1 MQIRHILIK
10 NFRGIKTLNWTI
22 QSPVVCL
29 IGPGDSTKTTILD
42 AIEFALSPKWNLTFE
57 DCDFYLG
64 NTDEP
69 IEITVTIGQVPK
81 ELIKDDKFGL
91 YTQGWNP
98 IDGINDSLSDEQV
111 LSIRLQVNNS
121 LEPNWTVINRIDF
134 EGRPI
139 SSKDREKLG
148 MNRLGSYIDKHLYWG
163 QGSALSN
170 LTIDKKENASPV
182 IIQAHRMARDSAK
195 IDEVQEFKDTI
206 SQAESAARILG
217 VKPKGTLRAALD
229 PRAINIGLGAI
240 TIHDENIPIRL
251 SGLGSRRLITLGVQL
266 SCVEDGSPLLVDE
279 IENGLEPHRIRHLLR
294 YLENLINKD
303 PNASGQVIMTSH
315 SATVIVALAVENL
328 YVVRSQDGDTMVIRA
343 SSDLQGTVRTVPDS
357 LLGQKIVVCEGKT
370 ELGILQSMESYW
382 INTKAKEAFAY
393 SGTVLVDGRGSDQ
406 SLRISLELARLGY
419 SVCCFI
425 DGDKLKMLAENI
437 KANKSIGV
445 EIFHW
450 TQDYAT
456 EDRLSLDFSWTRLK
470 DMVNLAIT
478 NHGEESVY
486 ASICSQLGKSVNEI
500 GRDLDTWRING
511 IMEKEIREAISKAST
526 PKKDKGWFKRIDY
539 GEELGELIVQ
549 DITNLQDKETASVLS
564 KIEDWIY
571 G

>member
-1 MQIRHILIK
+1 MQIRHVFIQ
-10 NFRGIKTLNWTI
+10 NFRGIKKLDWTI

-64 NTDEP
+64 NTDNP
-69 IEITVTIGQVPK
+69 IEITVTVGQVPT

-98 IDGINDSLSDEQV
+98 IDGVHDSLSDEQV
-111 LSIRLQVNNS
+111 LSIRLQVSNS
-121 LEPNWTVINRIDF
+121 LEPEWTVINAIDLD
-134 EGRPI
+134 GRPI
-139 SSKDREKLG
+139 SSRDREKLG
-148 MNRLGSYIDKHLYWG
+148 MNRLGIYIDKHLYWG

-170 LTIDKKENASPV
+170 LTVDKRENASPV
-182 IIQAHRMARDSAK
+182 IVQAHRMARESAK
-195 IDEVQEFKDTI
+195 IDEIQEFKDTI
-206 SQAESAARILG
+206 SQAEYAARALG

-240 TIHDENIPIRL
+240 TIHDDNIPIRL
-251 SGLGSRRLITLGVQL
+251 SGLGSRRLITLGIQL

-279 IENGLEPHRIRHLLR
+279 IENGLEPHRIRHFLQ
-294 YLENLINKD
+294 YLQDLVNKNLD
-303 PNASGQVIMTSH
+303 ASGQVIMTSH

-328 YVVRSQDGDTMVIRA
+328 HVVRSKDGDTTVTKA
-343 SSDLQGTVRTVPDS
+343 SGELQGTVRKVPES

-382 INTKAKEAFAY
+382 ISNKSKESFAY
-393 SGTVLVDGRGSDQ
+393 NGTVLVDGGGSDQ
-406 SLRISLELARLGY
+406 SLKVASELARLGY

-425 DGDKLKMLAENI
+425 DGDKLEILNKNI
-437 KANKSIGV
+437 RTMESSGV
-445 EIFHW
+445 SIFHW
-450 TQDYAT
+450 VQDFAT
-456 EDRLSLDFSWTRLK
+456 ETRITSDFTWDVLK
-470 DMVNLAIT
+470 DMIDLAVK
-478 NHGEESVY
+478 NFGEESVY
-486 ASICSQLGKSVNEI
+486 AVICNELGQQAIKI
-500 GRDLDTWRING
+500 GKDLDTWLANG
-511 IMEKEIREAISKAST
+511 ITEKEIRTAISKASI
-526 PKKDKGWFKRIDY
+526 DKNWFKRIDF
-539 GEELGELIVQ
+539 GEELGKLIIK
-549 DITNLQDKETASVLS
+549 DISNLRGKDTMSVLC